1 LDESGW
7 NKVMKRLILSV
18 YRKIRRFS
26 VTDVDLHE
34 IRFQCQNCGQD
45 LHQTIRRFKANEHM
59 TCQGAVSEDSAT
71 NAEMI
76 SIETRSR
83 ALCDHPSCAIGA

>member
-1 LDESGW
+1 
-7 NKVMKRLILSV
+7 MKRLILSV

-59 TCQGAVSEDSAT
+59 TCPGAVSEDSAT